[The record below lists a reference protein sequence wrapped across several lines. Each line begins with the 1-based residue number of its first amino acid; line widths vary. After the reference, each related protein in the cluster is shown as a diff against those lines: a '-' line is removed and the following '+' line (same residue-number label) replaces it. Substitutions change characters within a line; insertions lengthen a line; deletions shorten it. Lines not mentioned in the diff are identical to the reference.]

1 MAEEQ
6 AGEKTDEATPK
17 RAEDARKKGQIP
29 RSKELTT
36 ASLLIFAGLGLKWTG
51 PGMVETLLDVSKKS
65 FGFRVIQSNDD
76 WWLVSVLMDSVA
88 EIFIATI
95 PLFAMLFVAAAVSP
109 IILGGW
115 NFSAESLA
123 FKGDRLSPL
132 NGFKRMFGISALI
145 ELIKGVG
152 KFSIVG
158 VVAFSILNKM
168 FDELLSLETESLEM
182 AIQHGLSL
190 VLLAFLGVSASLL
203 MIVAIDV
210 PYQIW
215 NHNKELKM
223 TKQEIKD
230 EYKDSEG
237 RPEIK
242 SKIRQQQRAM
252 AQRRMMSEIPTADVI
267 ITNPDHYSVAL
278 KYEDFGTRAP
288 VVVAKGVDIIAFKIR
303 EIARAH
309 NITIVQAP
317 PLARSIY
324 YTTKLNHE
332 IPNGLFLAVA
342 QVLAYVYQLNT
353 YEKTGG
359 RRPQLNDNIP
369 IPDDLSY

>member
-1 MAEEQ
+1 
-6 AGEKTDEATPK
+6 
-17 RAEDARKKGQIP
+17 
-29 RSKELTT
+29 
-36 ASLLIFAGLGLKWTG
+36 
-51 PGMVETLLDVSKKS
+51 MVETLLDVSKKS
-65 FGFRVIQSNDD
+65 FCFRVIQSNEE

>member
-168 FDELLSLETESLEM
+168 FDELLSLGTESLEM